1 MPRFTPEFLDE
12 IRTRLRPSD
21 VIGRK
26 VKLKRRGDTWWGL
39 SPFKEEKT
47 PSFTVSDRRGSFHC
61 FATQKHG
68 NIFDFL
74 METERLS
81 FPEAVER
88 LARDAGL
95 DLPKG
100 GPEEAERFQRRK
112 GLLEACA
119 AAADFYEAMLRRASG
134 RAAAEYLKG
143 RGVSETQ
150 ISEFRLGYA
159 PDGGRALKEHL
170 VNKGFAEDVLIEAGL
185 IARSEEGGRDSYDRF
200 RHRVM
205 FPILG
210 AKDEVIAF
218 GGRALSAD
226 ARAKYLNSPETPLFH
241 KGDVLYNLSRARAAA
256 AANRKPLIVC
266 EGYMDV
272 IALSGVGFPQAVAPL
287 GTALGETQLA
297 MLWRQCDEPFLCF
310 DGDKAGV
317 SAAYRSLD
325 RALPLL
331 KPGKS
336 LVYVFLPDGQDP
348 DDVVRLGGAAVFQ
361 RALDAAVPLADVLWR
376 REAES
381 RPLDTPERRA
391 ALKSGLRDLVQTIAD
406 PDVRRA
412 YGDEMARRLEEVLR
426 PRIQPAD
433 RAGSRAAGPRGP
445 SRKGARFVDAAP
457 RPSGRLL
464 RQKGPSSWAREATLV
479 LAALNHPRLLE
490 RQEAAFIGLS
500 LENRDLDVLLKEV
513 LAALAGD
520 PALDREGLRGHLLRS
535 GSARTVERV
544 LSDERLN
551 RQAFLRA
558 DAELDEVEKGWSDAL
573 RHHLAPEAQQAVT
586 ESAAQSFT
594 TGEEIWKAAVTHR
607 EELINA
613 KTEHGPPA
621 DADVTSRELEE
632 RLNNMRASIGAKRGS
647 RR

>member
-1 MPRFTPEFLDE
+1 
-12 IRTRLRPSD
+12 
-21 VIGRK
+21 
-26 VKLKRRGDTWWGL
+26 
-39 SPFKEEKT
+39 
-47 PSFTVSDRRGSFHC
+47 
-61 FATQKHG
+61 
-68 NIFDFL
+68 
-74 METERLS
+74 
-81 FPEAVER
+81 
-88 LARDAGL
+88 
-95 DLPKG
+95 
-100 GPEEAERFQRRK
+100 
-112 GLLEACA
+112 
-119 AAADFYEAMLRRASG
+119 
-134 RAAAEYLKG
+134 
-143 RGVSETQ
+143 
-150 ISEFRLGYA
+150 
-159 PDGGRALKEHL
+159 
-170 VNKGFAEDVLIEAGL
+170 
-185 IARSEEGGRDSYDRF
+185 
-200 RHRVM
+200 
-205 FPILG
+205 
-210 AKDEVIAF
+210 
-218 GGRALSAD
+218 
-226 ARAKYLNSPETPLFH
+226 
-241 KGDVLYNLSRARAAA
+241 
-256 AANRKPLIVC
+256 
-266 EGYMDV
+266 
-272 IALSGVGFPQAVAPL
+272 
-287 GTALGETQLA
+287 
-297 MLWRQCDEPFLCF
+297 LCF

-348 DDVVRLGGAAVFQ
+348 DDVVRLGGAAAFQ

-520 PALDREGLRGHLLRS
+520 PALDREGLRGHLVRS

-551 RQAFLRA
+551 RQAFLRP